1 MPVFWRFGI
10 HLLGELCDSGGG
22 SFALGD
28 AMAKPRDDRQKDLLR
43 PALEAIIDLGHPP
56 VRLAREIDWTFL
68 DRRFADVCTPV
79 CGSALRW
86 RVVPRGTRDEVS
98 SVHVL
103 FLELREHKGRLED

>member
-43 PALEAIIDLGHPP
+43 PALEAIIDLGHPL
-56 VRLAREIDWTFL
+56 VRLARAVDWRFL
-68 DRRFADVCTPV
+68 DQRVARAWTAGAGEAPPATPPV
-79 CGSALRW
+79 ARPFLFTQHDGS
-86 RVVPRGTRDEVS
+86 VG
-98 SVHVL
+98 H
-103 FLELREHKGRLED
+103 G